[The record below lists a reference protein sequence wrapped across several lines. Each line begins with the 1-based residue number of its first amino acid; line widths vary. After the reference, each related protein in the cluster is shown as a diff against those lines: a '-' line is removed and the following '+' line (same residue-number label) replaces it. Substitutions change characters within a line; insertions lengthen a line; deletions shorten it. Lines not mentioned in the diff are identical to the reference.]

1 MVAKQ
6 IIMATKNCPT
16 PAALLRA
23 FLEGAKPSLLL
34 HLKHCQ
40 SCLNEWTAMA
50 ELRVL
55 GQQLPLLIPDETQR
69 NVVKTRLLSKLDEAE
84 LAKSPVKH
92 RSSRR
97 QK

>member
-1 MVAKQ
+1 
-6 IIMATKNCPT
+6 
-16 PAALLRA
+16 
-23 FLEGAKPSLLL
+23 
-34 HLKHCQ
+34 
-40 SCLNEWTAMA
+40 MA

-55 GQQLPLLIPDETQR
+55 GQQLPLLIPDETRR
-69 NVVKTRLLSKLDEAE
+69 NAVKTRLLSKLDEAE